1 MTLLASFHFLQN
13 RIVTDDIGPIRK
25 RPTLAK
31 EKEMDL
37 GMRLG

>member
-1 MTLLASFHFLQN
+1 MTLLAPFHFLQN

-31 EKEMDL
+31 EMDL